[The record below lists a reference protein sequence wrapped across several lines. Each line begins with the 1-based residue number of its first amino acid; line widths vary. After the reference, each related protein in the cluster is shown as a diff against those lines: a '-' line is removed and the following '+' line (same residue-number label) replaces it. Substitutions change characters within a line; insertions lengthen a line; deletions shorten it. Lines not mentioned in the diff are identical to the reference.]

1 VSIKRLTG
9 WTRRGTVAAVGVV
22 AALAVAAPI
31 AEAGAATSHF
41 SLPALPALPTFH
53 PLPPL
58 PALPPY
64 ALPAFTPA
72 PLSFVGPS
80 IGSIGVAIGPT
91 VIGSVFNGGTTVCVS
106 TVASNCS
113 TNASP

>member
-1 VSIKRLTG
+1 MNRRMSAIKRC
-9 WTRRGTVAAVGVV
+9 AVSATGVV
-22 AALAVAAPI
+22 AALAMAGPV
-31 AEAGAATSHF
+31 AGASAATPTW
-41 SLPALPALPTFH
+41 PAV
-53 PLPPL
+53 PPL
-58 PALPPY
+58 PALPSLGS
-64 ALPAFTPA
+64 LPAFQPA

-106 TVASNCS
+106 TVATACS

>member
-1 VSIKRLTG
+1 VDTKRRTG
-9 WTRRGTVAAVGVV
+9 WIRTRAAAAAAVV
-22 AALAVAAPI
+22 AALAIAAPV
-31 AEAGAATSHF
+31 AEASAATSPAV
-41 SLPALPALPTFH
+41 SLPTLPALPALPT
-53 PLPPL
+53 L
-58 PALPPY
+58 PALPAFQVP
-64 ALPAFTPA
+64 PFTPGS
-72 PLSFVGPS
+72 LSFVGPS

>member
-1 VSIKRLTG
+1 LG
-9 WTRRGTVAAVGVV
+9 
-22 AALAVAAPI
+22 
-31 AEAGAATSHF
+31 
-41 SLPALPALPTFH
+41 SLPAFQ
-53 PLPPL
+53 
-58 PALPPY
+58 
-64 ALPAFTPA
+64 PA

-106 TVASNCS
+106 TVATACS

>member
-1 VSIKRLTG
+1 LATG
-9 WTRRGTVAAVGVV
+9 VI
-22 AALAVAAPI
+22 AALAITGPV
-31 AEAGAATSHF
+31 AGASAATPTWPAFPAYTFPSLPHIG
-41 SLPALPALPTFH
+41 SLPAFQ
-53 PLPPL
+53 
-58 PALPPY
+58 
-64 ALPAFTPA
+64 PA

-106 TVASNCS
+106 AVATACS